1 MNDSGAVVRM
11 HEKTKILLGI
21 RLMQLCTSPIPVY
34 YDGDFLCKPP
44 SDFSVEVIPK
54 LLGRIVAWANQGY
67 HEDIGTP
74 ETYQKVNSAEV
85 TISQYRGSW
94 EVSSLQ

>member
-1 MNDSGAVVRM
+1 M
-11 HEKTKILLGI
+11 
-21 RLMQLCTSPIPVY
+21 
-34 YDGDFLCKPP
+34 GDFLCKPP

-74 ETYQKVNSAEV
+74 ETYQKVNSV
-85 TISQYRGSW
+85 KSQLANTDHE